1 MRYPRVT
8 EIISPFL
15 EFPVSNNTLELA
27 CERGKLIHK
36 YCVAEL
42 QDLFVPEYG
51 ELEGYVQSFRSLL
64 PVKLIKAEFEVK
76 HEQFGYIGHPDM
88 VVEWKGEKWLWDL
101 KTSEV
106 ANKAWIMQLSAYYYA
121 LPNEL
126 KPDKIAAVRL
136 RKDGKP
142 AIVDTIFIDELHK
155 AFQAFLN
162 FLNGWRYLNAKK

>member
-8 EIISPFL
+8 EVISPFL

-42 QDLFVPEYG
+42 KDLFVPEYG
-51 ELEGYVQSFRSLL
+51 ELEGYINSFRSLL

-88 VVEWKGEKWLWDL
+88 LVEWKGERWLWDL
-101 KTSEV
+101 KTAEV

-121 LPNEL
+121 LPEEL
-126 KPDKIAAVRL
+126 KPDKVAAVRL
-136 RKDGKP
+136 KKDGKP
-142 AIVDTIFIDELHK
+142 AIVDTIFIDDLNK
-155 AFQAFLN
+155 GFQAFLN
-162 FLNGWRYLNAKK
+162 FLNGWRYLKE

>member
-1 MRYPRVT
+1 MYYPRVT
-8 EIISPFL
+8 EVISPFL
-15 EFPVSNNTLELA
+15 EFPVSSNTLDLA

-42 QDLFVPEYG
+42 ENLFVPEYG
-51 ELEGYVQSFRSLL
+51 ELEGYINSFRSLL
-64 PVKLIKAEFEVK
+64 PVKLLKAEFEVK

-121 LPNEL
+121 LLNEL

-142 AIVDTIFIDELHK
+142 AIVDTIPSEELPK

-162 FLNGWRYLNAKK
+162 FLNGWRYLKG

>member
-8 EIISPFL
+8 EVISPFL

-42 QDLFVPEYG
+42 ENLFIPEYG
-51 ELEGYVQSFRSLL
+51 ELEGYIQSFRSLL
-64 PVKLIKAEFEVK
+64 PVKLIKAEFEIR

-88 VVEWKGEKWLWDL
+88 VVKWKGEKWLWDL

-106 ANKAWIMQLSAYYYA
+106 ANKAWFMQLSAYYYA
-121 LPNEL
+121 LPKEL
-126 KPDKIAAVRL
+126 KPDKVAAVRL
-136 RKDGKP
+136 KKDGKP
-142 AIVDTIFIDELHK
+142 AIVDVVCDEEIPK
-155 AFQAFLN
+155 AFQAFLG
-162 FLNGWRYLNAKK
+162 FLNGWRYLKG